1 MKNLFFTPHFVSA
14 RCLTQSCL
22 CEKSNAEMGIF
33 MITGIYPGSFD
44 PITLGHLDIIKR
56 SAKLVDHLVI
66 GVLNNSAKKPMFT
79 AKERVEMI
87 RLSIVGLENVSV
99 ETFDGLTVEFAKRK
113 KATVMFRGLR
123 AVTDFEYEI
132 QIAQT
137 NHALNPEIDT
147 VFLTTS
153 VQYSYLSSSIVKE
166 VASYKGEISKFVP
179 ASILPAVLKK
189 FESIRGV

>member
-1 MKNLFFTPHFVSA
+1 
-14 RCLTQSCL
+14 
-22 CEKSNAEMGIF
+22 
-33 MITGIYPGSFD
+33 
-44 PITLGHLDIIKR
+44 
-56 SAKLVDHLVI
+56 
-66 GVLNNSAKKPMFT
+66 
-79 AKERVEMI
+79 
-87 RLSIVGLENVSV
+87 
-99 ETFDGLTVEFAKRK
+99 
-113 KATVMFRGLR
+113 MFRGLR

-137 NHALNPEIDT
+137 NHALNPDIDT